1 MPHFHWAVVGP
12 GRIAH
17 RFAQAVTQLPG
28 ARLHAVHGRAVD
40 RAEAFAE
47 GHPQAHGGPVR
58 VMATLDELLA
68 CPQVDAVYIA
78 TPHSEHAAVAAM
90 CLQAG
95 KPVLCEKPLVPTL
108 AAGRALV
115 QLSQQRGVF
124 LMEALWSRFLPAWLQ
139 LRRWLDEGAIGRVR
153 RVESSFCF
161 DVPFDAASRM
171 FAPALAGGCLLD
183 IGIYNL
189 AATRFV
195 LEDSPGG
202 CPEPLQMQATGTLA
216 PSGVDQHVAA
226 RLDFAGG
233 ASAHFVCAFD
243 RAFDPTGPSGNALV
257 VHGEAGRIVLPRD
270 FWQATSACLEQPG
283 RPVLTLDLPLAGN
296 GFEGEIAEAMRCVR
310 AGLVQ
315 SPALPH
321 AETLAVLAWM
331 DRLRAQLGVRYPF
344 E

>member
-1 MPHFHWAVVGP
+1 MPCFHWAVVGP
-12 GRIAH
+12 GQIAH
-17 RFAQAVTQLPG
+17 RFAQAVTQMPG
-28 ARLHAVHGRAVD
+28 ARLHAVHGRSVD
-40 RAEAFAE
+40 RARAFAAS
-47 GHPQAHGGPVR
+47 HPQARGGPVQ
-58 VMATLDELLA
+58 VMATLDALLA
-68 CPQVDAVYIA
+68 SPQVEAVYIA
-78 TPHSEHAAVAAM
+78 TPHSEHAAVAAL

-95 KPVLCEKPLVPTL
+95 KPVLCEKPLVPNL

-124 LMEALWSRFLPAWLQ
+124 LMEALWSRFLPTWIQ
-139 LRRWLDEGAIGRVR
+139 LRRWLDEGAIGGVR

-195 LEDSPGG
+195 LEASPGG
-202 CPEPLQMQATGTLA
+202 CPEPLQMQAKGTLA
-216 PSGVDQHVAA
+216 PSGVDQQVAA

-243 RAFDPTGPSGNALV
+243 RASPSGNALV
-257 VHGEAGRIVLPRD
+257 VDGEAGRITLPCD

-283 RPVLTLDLPLAGN
+283 RPALTLDLPLAVN

-315 SPALPH
+315 SPAMPH